1 MKRVSRLYGGLAI
14 AGWAVCLTGCL
25 NPGLVNAT
33 VGGLYPV
40 APGTEPFVMARV
52 INDTSAT
59 LDIPIVYDNGSIP
72 TFTYQVRE
80 LTPEGRDTGVLLEWP
95 VLRIAVGDLDNPL
108 LPVIVANFPDGS
120 TTGVYFGRPALQAGV
135 DFDRGDTVIFHF
147 TEDSRSPAYIR
158 VSVGRIE
165 AANQPTNYSRDDP
178 FEKVRL
184 LLDAT
189 GF

>member
-1 MKRVSRLYGGLAI
+1 MVAGLAP
-14 AGWAVCLTGCL
+14 CLAGCL

-40 APGTEPFVMARV
+40 APGDEPFLMARV

-59 LDIPIVYDNGSIP
+59 LDIPIVYDDGTVP

-80 LTPEGRDTGVLLEWP
+80 LTPEGRETGILLEWP
-95 VLRIAVGDLDNPL
+95 ILRLAVGDLDNPL

-120 TTGVYFGRPALQAGV
+120 TSGVYFGRSALEAGV

-147 TEDSRSPAYIR
+147 TEDSQSASFIR

-165 AANQPTNYSRDDP
+165 GDDQPANPSRGDT
-178 FEKVRL
+178 FEAVRL
-184 LLDAT
+184 LLEAT